1 MSIALKDKVPY
12 IRYPNGSKDEIMFT
26 AKNVNMYEDGNTVQ
40 KEIEDLKEL
49 IGVLTETVAAV
60 REENETLR
68 TALEGQM
75 NSLRNSLDTVVI
87 TREKI
92 IDALG
97 FEPSR
102 QTNITVFQGAKKATA
117 SSAGQSGTTGIV
129 PAPSQSEYDCFLC
142 ADGTWKPIGLSNY
155 LTKSAAELLFL
166 GLHAKADS
174 AYTADVANTAYNVP
188 YTAKGN
194 IWIRENNQ

>member
-12 IRYPNGSKDEIMFT
+12 IRYPNGSKDEVMFT

-40 KEIEDLKEL
+40 KEIEDLKEH
-49 IGVLTETVAAV
+49 IDTLTEIITTV
-60 REENETLR
+60 REENEALR
-68 TALEGQM
+68 AALEGQM

-92 IDALG
+92 VEALG
-97 FEPSR
+97 FEPCAKI
-102 QTNITVFQGAKKATA
+102 NIDIFHGAKKATTA
-117 SSAGQSGTTGIV
+117 EPGHAGTSGLV
-129 PAPSQSEYDCFLC
+129 PAPVQSDYNTFLC
-142 ADGTWKPIGLSNY
+142 GDGTWKPIVLEQY
-155 LTKSAAELLFL
+155 LTKAEAELLYL
-166 GLHAKADS
+166 GINDKADS
-174 AYTADVANTAYNVP
+174 AWQADIAHTAHNVP

>member
-1 MSIALKDKVPY
+1 MSIALTDKVPY

-26 AKNVNMYEDGNTVQ
+26 AKNVNMYEGGNTVQ

-68 TALEGQM
+68 AALEEQM

-92 IDALG
+92 IEALG
-97 FEPSR
+97 FEPCEKI
-102 QTNITVFQGAKKATA
+102 NVGIFQGAKKATTTEPGH
-117 SSAGQSGTTGIV
+117 AGTSGLI
-129 PAPSQSEYDCFLC
+129 PAPTQSDYNTFLC
-142 ADGTWKPIGLSNY
+142 GDGTWRPIGLEQY
-155 LTKSAAELLFL
+155 LTKAEAQLLYL
-166 GLHAKADS
+166 GIDDTARNSWKAE
-174 AYTADVANTAYNVP
+174 VAEWAYNVP

-194 IWIRENNQ
+194 IWIRENN